1 METREIF
8 WNISPLGELVF
19 YLLTVIVL
27 AIFAY
32 GIYRHIR
39 RILQGKRV
47 SFTVR
52 PLWTK
57 LSAALANI
65 AANKTILRHDASAG
79 MMHLLIMWG
88 FIVLFIGTVIVTIE
102 YDLFQKILGR
112 EHGFWVGP
120 FFLVYELVLDILGAL
135 FIIGL
140 IWALVRRYGLKPP
153 QLSWKSLDL
162 VLPLS
167 LLLIGVTGFL
177 VQGLRLAAT
186 APELGYD
193 PRWSPVGFI
202 VSQVFM
208 ALPVEALRLWHLV
221 LWWVHGALALGWIA
235 YLPYAPKVMHILTA
249 GINLFFQEIHP
260 HGRLEVLDVEGAF
273 ERNEVLGFQ
282 TLKDLSRKDFLDLAS
297 CTECGRCEV
306 NCPAY
311 LSGKILSPREIILK
325 LREHANAEFPTL
337 TPSLSLTGRGWPAR
351 PGEGQKQI
359 IGYSIKPEEIWA
371 CTTCMACVEVCPVYI
386 DPLNKIL
393 ELRRSEVMIQDK
405 YPEGFTDVFKGMDGR
420 GNPWDMPSTERLVW
434 MKGLEAPVAA
444 NLTPTPSLK
453 GRGSPPALGEGAGE
467 RFEYLFFVGCAASF
481 DPRTQ
486 KIARSVVKILQRAG
500 VSFAVLG
507 EEEGCTGDPA
517 RRIGHEYIFQM
528 LAKQNIETFNNYNIK
543 KILTICP
550 HCFNSFKNEYPDL
563 GGQYEVIH
571 HTELI
576 EQLLKEGRLKLTKE
590 IPATITYHD
599 SCYLG
604 RYNQIFDAPRNI
616 LKKIPGVK
624 LTEMER
630 RRERG
635 MCCGAG
641 GGLMWL
647 EEDPGKRVNELRVN
661 QAQEAF
667 VKEKRANGRTQ
678 LVASA
683 CPFCMTMLEDGIKAK
698 NAEFE
703 NKDIA
708 ELVAEA
714 LDVP

>member
-1 METREIF
+1 VETREVF
-8 WNISPLGELVF
+8 WNISPLGELAF
-19 YLLTVIVL
+19 YLLSLIAI

-32 GIYRHIR
+32 GIYCHVR
-39 RILQGKRV
+39 RILQGKKV
-47 SFTVR
+47 SFTVQ
-52 PLWTK
+52 PFFTK
-57 LSAALANI
+57 LITAKASI
-65 AANKTILRHDASAG
+65 AANKTIIRHDAPAG
-79 MMHLLIMWG
+79 MMHLFIMWG
-88 FIVLFIGTVIVTIE
+88 FVVLFIGTVIVTVE

-112 EHGFWVGP
+112 KTGFWIGP
-120 FFLVYELVLDILGAL
+120 FFLGYELVLDTLGAL
-135 FIIGL
+135 FIVGL
-140 IWALVRRYGLKPP
+140 VWALVRRYGFKPP
-153 QLSWKSLDL
+153 QLTWKPLDL
-162 VLPLS
+162 ALPLWF
-167 LLLIGVTGFL
+167 LLIGITGFI
-177 VQGLRLAAT
+177 VEGLRLAAT
-186 APELGYD
+186 AKELGYD
-193 PRWSPVGFI
+193 PRWSPVGFA
-202 VSQVFM
+202 VST
-208 ALPVEALRLWHLV
+208 LLHSLSLDALRGWHLA
-221 LWWVHGALALGWIA
+221 LWWIHGLLALGWVA

-249 GINLFFQEIHP
+249 GVNLFFQEMRP
-260 HGRLEVLDVEGAF
+260 RGRLEVLDVEGAF

-282 TLKDLSRKDFLDLAS
+282 TLKDLTRKDFLDLAS

-306 NCPAY
+306 NCPAH
-311 LSGKILSPREIILK
+311 LSGKILSPREIILE
-325 LREHANAEFPTL
+325 LRDHAIAEFPAFGK
-337 TPSLSLTGRGWPAR
+337 SI
-351 PGEGQKQI
+351 EQKQI

-393 ELRRSEVMIQDK
+393 GLRRNEVMIQDK
-405 YPEGFTDVFKGMDGR
+405 YPEGFADVFKGMDGR
-420 GNPWDMPSTERLVW
+420 GNPWDMPSSERLAW
-434 MKGLEAPVAA
+434 MKGLEVPVAA
-444 NLTPTPSLK
+444 ALALTPTPSTPPWPSPCT
-453 GRGSPPALGEGAGE
+453 GRERVGTGEGGQRQDE
-467 RFEYLFFVGCAASF
+467 GLSSGFEYLFFVGCAASF

-486 KIARSVVKILQRAG
+486 KIARSIVKILQHAG
-500 VSFAVLG
+500 ITFAVLG

-528 LAKQNIETFNNYNIK
+528 LAKQNIETFQNYK
-543 KILTICP
+543 VRKILTICP
-550 HCFNSFKNEYPDL
+550 HCFNTLKNEYPAL

-576 EQLLKEGRLKLTKE
+576 EKLLREGRLTLSKA

-604 RYNQIFDAPRNI
+604 RYNRIFDAPRNI
-616 LKKIPGVK
+616 LKKIPGIK
-624 LTEMER
+624 LIEMER

-647 EEDPGKRVNELRVN
+647 EEEPSKRVNELRVK

-667 VKEKRANGRTQ
+667 AKARTNGQAQ

-714 LDVP
+714 LA